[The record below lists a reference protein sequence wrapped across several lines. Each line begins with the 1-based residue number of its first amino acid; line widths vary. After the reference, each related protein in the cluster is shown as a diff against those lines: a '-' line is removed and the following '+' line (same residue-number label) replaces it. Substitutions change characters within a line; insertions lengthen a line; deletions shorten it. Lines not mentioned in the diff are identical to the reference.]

1 MSSVEQVKMGE
12 ILQIH
17 FTDGTAKAKV
27 LEKQKEERLGPE
39 KPEQ

>member
-1 MSSVEQVKMGE
+1 MKMGE

-39 KPEQ
+39 RSEE